1 VFIMANQ
8 RNENPGAVAA
18 DSPFARVKDGAQA
31 GSLQAAYEA
40 AQAGGG
46 AATGGGGA
54 LRGDLAVSA
63 QDAGSSPAY
72 ADSPAVRAYSAD
84 RLARQCN
91 GGGSLNTGGRRR

>member
-1 VFIMANQ
+1 VFIMADG

-31 GSLQAAYEA
+31 SSLQAAYEA
-40 AQAGGG
+40 AQAGG
-46 AATGGGGA
+46 TGTAGGGA
-54 LRGDLAVSA
+54 LRGELGVSA

-72 ADSPAVRAYSAD
+72 AGSPAVRTYSAD

-91 GGGSLNTGGRRR
+91 GGGSIKGGRR